1 MNFQVFSH
9 LGKGI
14 IHLRTEHMSNKCTF
28 SLAETDGEGHH
39 LKFQVLDPPAVVFVC
54 LVEQRRRHKRRG
66 VHPYFKKTSWSRKW
80 QPASV
85 FLPGKYHG
93 QRSLAGSVGL
103 QRVRHN

>member
-9 LGKGI
+9 LGEGI
-14 IHLRTEHMSNKCTF
+14 IHLRTQRMSNKCTF

-66 VHPYFKKTSWSRKW
+66 VHPYFKKTSWSRNW
-80 QPASV
+80 
-85 FLPGKYHG
+85 
-93 QRSLAGSVGL
+93 
-103 QRVRHN
+103 